1 MNEKQKQKQ
10 KTKKKKKGKTYLR
23 LEIASTPYT
32 LSQKP
37 PHPLSWSFCRCG
49 KYVVS
54 RYFFLFLNNKKK
66 KKKPTCLRGHGR
78 SSGNKSANELVVAVG
93 GSCIGQ
99 EQRAEILLKVCP

>member
-10 KTKKKKKGKTYLR
+10 KTKKEKKKGKTYLS

-37 PHPLSWSFCRCG
+37 PHPLSWSFCRRG
-49 KYVVS
+49 KYVAS

-66 KKKPTCLRGHGR
+66 KKKNLPVFVDMD
-78 SSGNKSANELVVAVG
+78 VVVVI
-93 GSCIGQ
+93 S
-99 EQRAEILLKVCP
+99 QRMSW